1 MSGGPLHWFRKYQK
15 SMLVIFGVL
24 LMFVFTVGGVID
36 QWFSGRTGQNVTV
49 RQVASTSFGNF
60 TNKQLNE
67 WYEAHQDTVDFT
79 RRLAELAGNTQGAN
93 GEFLSKAKANPI
105 SAIQNAPLEA
115 RDRAILRRMAL
126 TKFAEDQGVF
136 IGDETIEEYFNKLCN
151 NELGNQGQTVE
162 QFNKELQ
169 RYSLSAI
176 KSHLKKELLANYAGR
191 QLTSGFGGDQ
201 PTPIEVW
208 EGHKRL
214 KEKAEIEYMT
224 LSVDDFLDKV
234 SGEPSNDE
242 MKKLYDE
249 GVDRVPNFSSG
260 PGFKTPRTVT
270 VGYFAVDRN
279 KYIEAEEAKI
289 TEAQILTQY
298 EEWVENEDP
307 RVIENKPGAGF
318 LPGNDGSFSPN
329 EPSSG
334 SEENTPE
341 NTPDAN
347 SENAP
352 GLEPPKNEADA
363 AKDGKA
369 ANDEKTKNSGEL
381 NPVDP
386 KADPA
391 KGKSITPEP
400 AKTEPAKTEPAKTD
414 EAKQEPEKSDPKK
427 DDQGNVNSGN
437 DSFYYVSFQEEPKQ
451 DPAKKT
457 EPAKQVEPA
466 KKDAVKKDAE
476 PKKQGEP
483 PVTNDTKKA
492 DPPTSDDL
500 PTIEEPATKPAT
512 QDPANSEEKTPAS
525 NAPASNQT
533 QPDPVS
539 PLDVQKAIDEAKKRV
554 DDKPIIKPLDD
565 KLRDTIR
572 KFLARDSIEAI
583 NKKIDS
589 DLEIVR
595 REVGDYLYDY
605 EAHAENPDDYPA
617 PKRPAFE
624 KMAKDLDLT
633 FNEYE
638 SIGLDELG
646 KTEFGKAPASSPELP
661 RGFTTAQKIY
671 VDFENGGSASVEDTV
686 PNSKNVQYVYWV
698 TDRKF
703 AKKVSFA
710 EAKPAIIK
718 YYQRTEALK
727 LAEAEAKRIADE
739 VSAQNKLLSAEFGD
753 KVNASEPFGWLA
765 EDFRW
770 RLIQNNPQMAQM
782 VIQQLGRPSSPIEL
796 GKIQPKKVDE
806 NAEETPEALEG
817 IGNNFMEKVFA
828 LDENQIGFAP
838 NFEKDTV
845 YVFQVIK
852 KMEPTEAEKEL
863 IFTTDAFPVASTGG
877 QVNQQVPKNDFSSEL
892 ADIYNIK
899 WFGERESK

>member
-1 MSGGPLHWFRKYQK
+1 MSAGPLHWFRKYQK
-15 SMLVIFGVL
+15 SMLVVFGVL

-49 RQVASTSFGNF
+49 RQVASTSFGTF
-60 TNKQLNE
+60 TNKQLRD

-79 RRLAELAGNTQGAN
+79 RRLADLAGSTQGAN

-105 SAIQNAPLEA
+105 SAIQNSPLES

-136 IGDETIEEYFNKLCN
+136 IGEETIDEYFNKLCN

-169 RYSLSAI
+169 RYSLSMI

-214 KEKAEIEYMT
+214 KEKAEIEFMT
-224 LSVDDFLDKV
+224 LSVDDFLEKV
-234 SGEPSNDE
+234 SGEPDSEE

-270 VGYFAVDRN
+270 VGYYAIDRN
-279 KYIEAEEAKI
+279 KYIADEEAKI

-298 EEWVENEDP
+298 EEWVENEDS
-307 RVIENKPGAGF
+307 RVLESRPGAGL
-318 LPGNDGSFSPN
+318 LPGNDGSFPPN
-329 EPSSG
+329 DPEIG
-334 SEENTPE
+334 SDNKATEKA
-341 NTPDAN
+341 PDAN
-347 SENAP
+347 TETSP
-352 GLEPPKNEADA
+352 PLEAPKNNADA
-363 AKDGKA
+363 AKNETAPAG
-369 ANDEKTKNSGEL
+369 EKTKSSGEIK
-381 NPVDP
+381 PSEP

-391 KGKSITPEP
+391 KAKSTTDEP
-400 AKTEPAKTEPAKTD
+400 AKAAPATTDDAKTD
-414 EAKQEPEKSDPKK
+414 NAKQEPKKSD
-427 DDQGNVNSGN
+427 QGSVNAGT
-437 DSFYYVSFQEEPKQ
+437 DSFYYVSIQ
-451 DPAKKT
+451 D
-457 EPAKQVEPA
+457 EAKQKEPA
-466 KKDAVKKDAE
+466 KKDAAKQDAAKQDAVKQDAAKQDAVKQDAE
-476 PKKQGEP
+476 SKKQDEP

-492 DPPTSDDL
+492 DPPITDDL
-500 PTIEEPATKPAT
+500 PTIEETATKPAI
-512 QDPANSEEKTPAS
+512 QDPASSGEKTPAS
-525 NAPASNQT
+525 NQAKPA
-533 QPDPVS
+533 PVS

-565 KLRDTIR
+565 ELRETIR
-572 KFLARDSIEAI
+572 KFLARDSIDAI
-583 NKKIDS
+583 NKKIDT
-589 DLEIVR
+589 DLESVR
-595 REVGDYLYDY
+595 RQVGDYLYDY
-605 EAHAENPDDYPA
+605 EAHAENPDQYPA

-624 KMAKDLDLT
+624 KMAESLDLT
-633 FNEYE
+633 FVEYE

-646 KTEFGKAPASSPELP
+646 KTEFGKAPADSPELP

-671 VDFENGGSASVEDTV
+671 VDFENGGSASVEDTI
-686 PNSKNVQYVYWV
+686 PNSKNVQFVYWV

-727 LAEAEAKRIADE
+727 LAEAEAKKIANG

-753 KVNASEPFGWLA
+753 KVKASEPFGWLA

-770 RLIQNNPQMAQM
+770 RLMQSNPQMAQM

-796 GKIQPKKVDE
+796 GKIQPKKVDA
-806 NAEETPEALEG
+806 NAEEAPEPLEG

-828 LDENQIGFAP
+828 LGENEIGYAP

-845 YVFQVIK
+845 YIFQVIK
-852 KMEPTEAEKEL
+852 KMEPTEVEKES

-877 QVNQQVPKNDFSSEL
+877 QVNQQIPKNDFSSEL
-892 ADIYNIK
+892 AEMYDIK

>member
-1 MSGGPLHWFRKYQK
+1 MSAGPLHWFRKYQK
-15 SMLVIFGVL
+15 SMLVVFGVL

-49 RQVASTSFGNF
+49 RQVASTSFGTF
-60 TNKQLNE
+60 TNKQLRD

-79 RRLAELAGNTQGAN
+79 RRLADLAGSTQGAN

-105 SAIQNAPLEA
+105 SAIQNSPLES

-136 IGDETIEEYFNKLCN
+136 IGEETIDEYFNKLCN

-169 RYSLSAI
+169 RYSLSMI

-214 KEKAEIEYMT
+214 KEKAEIEFMT

-234 SGEPSNDE
+234 SGEPDNE
-242 MKKLYDE
+242 KMKKLYDE

-270 VGYFAVDRN
+270 VGYYAIDRN
-279 KYIEAEEAKI
+279 KYIKEEEAKI

-298 EEWVENEDP
+298 EEWVENEDS
-307 RVIENKPGAGF
+307 RVLESRPGAGF
-318 LPGNDGSFSPN
+318 LPGNDGQFSPN
-329 EPSSG
+329 DLESG
-334 SEENTPE
+334 SDEKATEKA
-341 NTPDAN
+341 PDAN
-347 SENAP
+347 TETSPA
-352 GLEPPKNEADA
+352 LEAPKNDADA
-363 AKDGKA
+363 AKNEKA
-369 ANDEKTKNSGEL
+369 PADEKTKNASEIK
-381 NPVDP
+381 PSEIKPSEP

-391 KGKSITPEP
+391 KAKST
-400 AKTEPAKTEPAKTD
+400 TDEPAKTD
-414 EAKQEPEKSDPKK
+414 DAKTAPEKTAPEKTDDAKQEPKK
-427 DDQGNVNSGN
+427 ADQSSVNAEP
-437 DSFYYVSFQEEPKQ
+437 DSFYYVSIQDEPKQ
-451 DPAKKT
+451 K
-457 EPAKQVEPA
+457 EPAKQE
-466 KKDAVKKDAE
+466 AVKQE
-476 PKKQGEP
+476 VETKKQGEP

-492 DPPTSDDL
+492 DPPTTDDL
-500 PTIEEPATKPAT
+500 PTIEETATKPAI
-512 QDPANSEEKTPAS
+512 QDPASSGEKTPAS
-525 NAPASNQT
+525 DQA

-539 PLDVQKAIDEAKKRV
+539 PLDVQKAIDEAKTRV

-565 KLRDTIR
+565 ELRDTIR
-572 KFLARDSIEAI
+572 KFLARDSIDAI
-583 NKKIDS
+583 NKKIDT
-589 DLEIVR
+589 DLENVR
-595 REVGDYLYDY
+595 RQVGDYLYDY
-605 EAHAENPDDYPA
+605 EAHAENPDQYPA

-624 KMAKDLDLT
+624 KMAESLDLT
-633 FNEYE
+633 FVEYE

-646 KTEFGKAPASSPELP
+646 KTEFGKAPADSPELP

-671 VDFENGGSASVEDTV
+671 VDFENGGSASVEDTI
-686 PNSKNVQYVYWV
+686 PNSKNVQFVYWV

-718 YYQRTEALK
+718 FYQRTEALK
-727 LAEAEAKRIADE
+727 LAEAEAQKIAND

-753 KVNASEPFGWLA
+753 KVKASEPFGWLA

-770 RLIQNNPQMAQM
+770 RLMQSNPQMAQM

-796 GKIQPKKVDE
+796 GKIQPKKVDA
-806 NAEETPEALEG
+806 NAEEAPEPLEG

-828 LDENQIGFAP
+828 LSENEIGYAP

-852 KMEPTEAEKEL
+852 KMEPTEVEKEL

-877 QVNQQVPKNDFSSEL
+877 QVNQQIPKNDFSSEL
-892 ADIYNIK
+892 AEMYDIK